1 MSHYH
6 AVVWIDHAE
15 AHVLEFT
22 SDAVERKRVRNP
34 HPQQVHHKAGGV
46 GSGKAAPDAA
56 YLKDVASNLAD
67 AKEILVLGPGN
78 AKLELLRYL
87 HRHAPSVE
95 ANIVGVE
102 TADHPTD
109 AQAVAHA
116 RKYFAAA
123 DRMQPQL

>member
-22 SDAVERKRVRNP
+22 SDVVERKRVRNP
-34 HPQQVHHKAGGV
+34 HAQQVHHKAGVIG
-46 GSGKAAPDAA
+46 GGKAAPDAG
-56 YLKDVASNLAD
+56 YLKDVAGALAD

-109 AQAVAHA
+109 AQVVAHA
-116 RKYFAAA
+116 RKYFATV
-123 DRMQPQL
+123 DRMQARL